1 MMKKN
6 IYSII
11 FGLTACGIAH
21 SQVGINNN
29 SPQQTLHVSGT
40 SSGVSQNIMRV
51 DGLNST
57 QNTAHENAN
66 SQKRVFANANGDLV
80 ILNNAQQNTLLNI
93 QLPATAIT
101 GGNEGIVT
109 SLTFTLAYR
118 SLVHFES
125 REGFTINT
133 NINNGVLDNG
143 QARSFGGYYKF
154 TSAPAGVATNTRF
167 GDKII
172 SVSTTSGSNQ
182 LDGIFY
188 LEPRKDLVLPA
199 GSYTVSLY
207 GFSGSAALP
216 ISVNNINQTNQQMR
230 VSITPISYN

>member
-1 MMKKN
+1 MKKN
-6 IYSII
+6 ILSMMLVVTTC
-11 FGLTACGIAH
+11 GTAF

-29 SPQQTLHVSGT
+29 SPQQTLHISGT
-40 SSGVSQNIMRV
+40 ATGVSQNIMRV
-51 DGLNST
+51 DGLNIS
-57 QNTAHENAN
+57 QNNAHESTA
-66 SQKRVFANANGDLV
+66 SQKRVFANADGDLV
-80 ILNNAQQNTLLNI
+80 ILNNAQQNTLLGA
-93 QLPATAIT
+93 QLPLTTIA
-101 GGNEGIVT
+101 GGNEAVVSSI
-109 SLTFTLAYR
+109 TFTLAYR

-143 QARSFGGYYKF
+143 QARSFGGYFKF

-182 LDGIFY
+182 LDGIY
-188 LEPRKDLVLPA
+188 YIEPRKDLVLPA
-199 GSYTVSLY
+199 GTYTVSLY
-207 GFSGSAALP
+207 GFSGSTALP
-216 ISVNNINQTNQQMR
+216 LSVNSINQANQRMR